1 MASTSSA
8 GAAHARWSPL
18 DIAAALVSLAG
29 VAAIWL
35 PFAWS
40 TSPAK
45 ALRDGDLWYL
55 AAPFLLTIPIAAARI
70 GVLAKAGLP
79 RGAQW
84 GARALAG
91 CAMAVFAVFIV
102 GALRDDRPGGD
113 LELWLVLL
121 VPLAIAAGWVV
132 LVLRWRPGPAA
143 AHAAEAIALMEAA
156 FLANAALCLLGFVD
170 GREIG
175 WYVTLA
181 VSAAFAAHVIGTMKG
196 RRLSS
201 HKYVLPERLSSRH

>member
-8 GAAHARWSPL
+8 GVARARWSPL
-18 DIAAALVSLAG
+18 DIAAALVSMAG

-35 PFAWS
+35 SFAWS

-45 ALRDGDLWYL
+45 ALTDGDLWYL
-55 AAPFLLTIPIAAARI
+55 ATPFLLAIPIAAARI
-70 GVLAKAGLP
+70 WVLFNGGLP

-91 CAMAVFAVFIV
+91 CAVGVFAVFIV
-102 GALRDDRPGGD
+102 GGLRDDWPGGD
-113 LELWLVLL
+113 LERWLMLL

-132 LVLRWRPGPAA
+132 LVLRWRPGPGAA
-143 AHAAEAIALMEAA
+143 QAAEAIALMEAA
-156 FLANAALCLLGFVD
+156 FLVNAAFCLIGLASE
-170 GREIG
+170 REIG

-196 RRLSS
+196 RR
-201 HKYVLPERLSSRH
+201 

>member
-8 GAAHARWSPL
+8 GVARARWSPL
-18 DIAAALVSLAG
+18 DIAAALVSMAG

-35 PFAWS
+35 SFAWS

-45 ALRDGDLWYL
+45 ALTDGDLWYL
-55 AAPFLLTIPIAAARI
+55 ATPFLLAIPIAAARI
-70 GVLAKAGLP
+70 WVLFNGGLP

-91 CAMAVFAVFIV
+91 CAVGVFAVFIV
-102 GALRDDRPGGD
+102 GGLRDDWPGGD
-113 LELWLVLL
+113 LESWLMLL

-132 LVLRWRPGPAA
+132 LVLRWRPGPGAA
-143 AHAAEAIALMEAA
+143 QAAEAIALMEAA
-156 FLANAALCLLGFVD
+156 FLVNAAFCLIGLASE
-170 GREIG
+170 REIG

-196 RRLSS
+196 RR
-201 HKYVLPERLSSRH
+201 

>member
-8 GAAHARWSPL
+8 GAARARWSPL
-18 DIAAALVSLAG
+18 DIAAALVSVAG

-45 ALRDGDLWYL
+45 ALTDGDLWYL
-55 AAPFLLTIPIAAARI
+55 AAPFLLAIPIATARI
-70 GVLAKAGLP
+70 WALVQGGLP
-79 RGAQW
+79 PGAQW

-91 CAMAVFAVFIV
+91 CAVAVFAVFIV
-102 GALRDDRPGGD
+102 GGLRDDWPGGD
-113 LELWLVLL
+113 LESWLMLL

-143 AHAAEAIALMEAA
+143 AHTAEATALMEAA
-156 FLANAALCLLGFVD
+156 FLVNAAFCLIGFASE
-170 GREIG
+170 REIG

-196 RRLSS
+196 RR
-201 HKYVLPERLSSRH
+201 